1 MDSVSSPH
9 SEVVETMEHV
19 SKDVLLLQIL
29 AFHLLQLIF
38 FFFFFFFFNFL
49 VQNKLWEINFFHIFS
64 LKVNLI

>member
-1 MDSVSSPH
+1 MVKHMGGTMDSVSSPH

-38 FFFFFFFFNFL
+38 FFFFFFF
-49 VQNKLWEINFFHIFS
+49 
-64 LKVNLI
+64 LIS